1 MRRRVGWGGMM
12 LYPHMRHAEGDALGE
27 QGARQILLLADILF
41 SGRNRTVTKLGADLI
56 PLEAMTAHEV
66 GAGAA
71 EIVRA
76 DALAEDGGSAA
87 VDDLEDGA
95 RAETGVGGDDRT
107 TLEQRLKEGH
117 VAGDVMDGI
126 CGGIPRADPL
136 VDEGKGFGIDA
147 DGVVIVALA
156 TDANLIAVLAGGD
169 AVEGEAGEFGGAEA
183 GADAQIEHGEIA
195 QAGEG
200 VELAGEGFE
209 QGVDLHEG
217 EARAVLLQRGA
228 VGGAIGGR
236 VLDSS
241 GEAELAL
248 GFHDEEHVLPGLQVG
263 DGLFFEGAE
272 PEADGGHVAGD
283 GAAGEVGAFA
293 AGDVVGGGGFG
304 GHEHVVEAE
313 GVVFAAVVQDARAEV
328 GAEIGEGGK
337 VGAHGV
343 ALEAAAG
350 QRLDVVDDLLQR
362 GERIKEAQPRG
373 GLVRRLWSYY
383 NLGRGL
389 DRGNHFNSFRVIC
402 FLGSDCS
409 GQSAF
414 DWYSKAF

>member
-1 MRRRVGWGGMM
+1 M
-12 LYPHMRHAEGDALGE
+12 LSPLLKVRHAEGDALGE

-41 SGRNRTVTKLGADLI
+41 SRRDGTVAKLGADLI

-71 EIVRA
+71 QIVRA
-76 DALAEDGGSAA
+76 DALAEDGSGAA
-87 VDDLEDGA
+87 IDDLEDGA
-95 RAETGVGGDDRT
+95 GAEAVVGGDDRT
-107 TLEQRLKEGH
+107 ALEQGLKQRH
-117 VAGDVMDGI
+117 VAGDVMGRI
-126 CGGIPRADPL
+126 GGGIPRADPL
-136 VDEGKGFGIDA
+136 VDEIKGFGIDA
-147 DGVVIVALA
+147 YWIVIVALA
-156 TDANLIAVLAGGD
+156 PNANLIAVLAGGD

-183 GADAQIEHGEIA
+183 GADAQIEHGQIA
-195 QAGEG
+195 LTGEG
-200 VELAGEGFE
+200 VELAGERLQ

-228 VGGAIGGR
+228 VGGAIRGG
-236 VLDSS
+236 VFDGS
-241 GEAELAL
+241 GKAELAL
-248 GFHDEEHVLPGLQVG
+248 GFHDKEHVLTGLEVG
-263 DGLFFEGAE
+263 DGLLFEGAE

-283 GAAGEVGAFA
+283 GAAAEAGAFA
-293 AGDVVGGGGFG
+293 AGDVVGDGGLG

-313 GVVFAAVVQDARAEV
+313 GVVFPAVVQDTRAEMA
-328 GAEIGEGGK
+328 AEIGKGGE

-350 QRLDVVDDLLQR
+350 QRLDVVGDLLQR
-362 GERIKEAQPRG
+362 GERIEVAQPER
-373 GLVRRLWSYY
+373 GLVRRLRSYY

-414 DWYSKAF
+414 EYQSRAF